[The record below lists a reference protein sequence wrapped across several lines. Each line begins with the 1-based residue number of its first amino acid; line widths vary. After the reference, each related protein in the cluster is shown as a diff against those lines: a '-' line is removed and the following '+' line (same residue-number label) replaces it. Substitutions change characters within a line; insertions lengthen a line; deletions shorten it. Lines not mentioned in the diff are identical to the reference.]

1 MYEQP
6 LFRRMTRLD
15 LLLPE
20 GKVGNYGMQDTI
32 DLAQAAESAGF
43 HTVWKGESYSTN
55 ALMNLSAIAA
65 RTERIRLG
73 TGITNVFS
81 RSPALIAMSGATLD
95 KLAPERATL
104 GLGVSTEPVITGWY
118 GLAYDQPLRRTKELI
133 EVIREMFETDEINYN
148 GDIFDIGPYPVGFS
162 PEHEGIPIYTAAMGS
177 ANCRLTGEYADGWLP
192 VFTPPGAVAKLRD
205 GPLQAGAD
213 KANRSVADITITPV
227 VTTAIADT
235 DAEAKAMTRR
245 SLAQAMA
252 VGYNGLVER
261 FGFGRPGDAAAA
273 HWREGNRA
281 EAAQAIPDEMI
292 DALTVYGTTENY
304 RSRLDTYIE
313 TAGADRLAVMPPYT
327 ATPDEISHTISV
339 LEGY

>member
-1 MYEQP
+1 
-6 LFRRMTRLD
+6 MTQLD

-20 GKVGNYGMQDTI
+20 GKVGNYGIQDTI

-81 RSPALIAMSGATLD
+81 RSPALIAMSVATLD

-104 GLGVSTEPVITGWY
+104 GLGVSTEPVITAWY
-118 GLAYDQPLRRTKELI
+118 GVPYDRPLRRTKELI
-133 EVIREMFETDEINYN
+133 EVVREIFETDEISYD

-162 PEHEGIPIYTAAMGS
+162 AEREGVPIYNAAMGS
-177 ANCRLTGEYADGWLP
+177 TNCRLTGEYADGWLP
-192 VFTPPGAVAKLRD
+192 VFTPPGDVAKLRD
-205 GPLQAGAD
+205 GPLQAGAA
-213 KANRSVADITITPV
+213 KANRSVADITVTPV

-235 DAEAKAMTRR
+235 DAEAKAIAKR
-245 SLAQAMA
+245 SLAQAMS

-261 FGFGRPGDAAAA
+261 FGFGGPGDAAAA

-281 EAAQAIPDEMI
+281 EATQAIPDEMV
-292 DALTVYGTTENY
+292 DALAVYATPGNY

-313 TAGADRLAVMPPYT
+313 TAGADRIAVMPPYT
-327 ATPDEISHTISV
+327 ATPNEISQIISV